1 MSARPSAD
9 LRSAFAVLTACLL
22 PWGATFAGETPRAW
36 LERMGHAVEALNYSG
51 TLVHLNGEDAN
62 VLRIVH
68 RVADGRVTEK
78 ITSDDAGREIIR
90 DDDEVTCIFP
100 DQRVVLVEG
109 REGLDRSRSP
119 LQGRLPGAA
128 GISDDYYHLAFA
140 GTERIAG
147 RDTRVIAIRP
157 KDAYRYGYRVWVD
170 RATAM
175 PLKTQLV
182 DDQGAV
188 LEQVLF
194 SEIALPERIPQAAV
208 RSSLRVDSF
217 AVRRAGSAPG
227 GGTAAAPI
235 PAWGVTLLPAGFGLA
250 VHRARPSPAPGGGLS
265 HLVYSDGL
273 ATVSIFI
280 EPAVAASEQ
289 AEGLSQIGAANAF
302 TTVQLGHMVTA
313 VGEVPARTVEL
324 MAQSARPLAVVGSRA
339 GDASPAAP
347 AAPR

>member
-1 MSARPSAD
+1 MSARASAD
-9 LRSAFAVLTACLL
+9 IRGAFVVTACLL
-22 PWGATFAGETPRAW
+22 ASGTSLGGETPREW
-36 LERMGHAVEALNYSG
+36 LERTGHAVEALNYSG
-51 TLVHLNGEDAN
+51 TLVHLNGEDAS

-68 RVADGRVTEK
+68 RVDNGQVTEK
-78 ITSDDAGREIIR
+78 ITSQDAGREIIR
-90 DDDEVTCIFP
+90 DDDAVTCIFP

-109 REGLDRSRSP
+109 RDGLDPAQSP

-128 GISDDYYHLAFA
+128 GISDTFYHLAFA

-157 KDAYRYGYRVWVD
+157 KDGYRYGYRVWVD
-170 RATAM
+170 RATAIPM
-175 PLKTQLV
+175 KTQLL
-182 DDQGAV
+182 DDRGTV

-194 SEIALPERIPQAAV
+194 SEINLPKRIPPAAV
-208 RSSLRVDSF
+208 RSSLRIDSF
-217 AVRRAGSAPG
+217 AVRRAGGAPDG
-227 GGTAAAPI
+227 AAASG
-235 PAWGVTLLPAGFGLA
+235 PAPTWGATQLPSGFGLA
-250 VHRARPSPAPGGGLS
+250 VHRARPAPLAGGGLS

-273 ATVSIFI
+273 ATVSVFI

-313 VGEVPARTVEL
+313 VGEVPARTVVL
-324 MAQSARPLAVVGSRA
+324 IAQSARPLAVA
-339 GDASPAAP
+339 GARPEGVSAAAP